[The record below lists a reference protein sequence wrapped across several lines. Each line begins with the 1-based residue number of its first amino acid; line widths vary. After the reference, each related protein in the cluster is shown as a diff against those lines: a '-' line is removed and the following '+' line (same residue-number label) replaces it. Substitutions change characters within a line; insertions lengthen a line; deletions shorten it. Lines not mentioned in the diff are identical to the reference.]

1 MLLAEANQWPEDA
14 VAYFGTGNECQMCFH
29 FPLMPRMFMSL
40 HMEDR
45 YPIVDIL
52 EQTPAI
58 PENCQWAIF
67 LRNHDELTLEMVT
80 EEERD
85 YMYRV
90 YARDSRARI
99 NLGIRRRLAPLLGN
113 NRRKLELIHSLLF
126 SLPGSPILYYGD
138 EIGMGDNIYLGD
150 RNGVRTP
157 MQWSSD
163 KNAGFSRANPHSLF
177 LPVNIDPEFHYE
189 AINVD
194 VQEQNL
200 SSFLWWMRR
209 VIAIRKRFPAFGHG
223 DFQML
228 TPSNN
233 KVLAFTRTYDTQTV
247 LVVVNLSRF
256 SQAVDLDLATWIGWV
271 PEDTFGHGR
280 FPVIRDGRYPLTL
293 GAHTSYW
300 LLLTPPEVP
309 GVADGEKSLPFI
321 QYNGDPS
328 WWFTP
333 AGSRFVDRE
342 LATYI
347 KRTRWFRSKTR
358 AVLSVTLL
366 DLVNLPGD
374 ALGQLLIIAFNYA
387 EGPRD
392 LYALP
397 IRVVSG
403 EEARDIEVD
412 YPATVI
418 ARIGQEGDLLV
429 DSISSQPVQRIL
441 LELISD
447 ARTLAGRSG
456 KLVSTRSTH
465 LAETLK
471 DGPPQQSK
479 FLKVEQSNSSVIYD
493 DKIYLKLFRKLEEGL
508 NPDLELTKQLSENC
522 GFAYVPTYL
531 GDIQYVAPGQEPASL
546 VMIQSFTPN
555 EQDGWTQTL
564 SAVSRY
570 FDRVLE
576 DPQIKPAP
584 ALGLWEEI
592 PEQFL
597 GIIEGVHLD
606 SVRLLGVRSA
616 EMHLA
621 LAQDTVSPSFAPEP
635 FSLQHQRSVFQSIRS
650 ETKQTFALLTRLVN
664 GLEEHSR
671 NLAENVLRQA
681 DALGGL
687 HDYLLH
693 EPIDTKKIRIH
704 GDYHLGQLLF
714 TGKDYIILDFEGEP
728 GRPIGERRLK
738 RSALIDVAGMLRSFN
753 YAAHHELLESRTVR
767 PFDQPTLETYADLW
781 STRASQV
788 FLKAYLDKAAN
799 APFIPKDQKDLRL
812 LLRSFLILKALYE
825 LRYELNNRPKWVA
838 IPLRGLLGLIDK

>member
-1 MLLAEANQWPEDA
+1 
-14 VAYFGTGNECQMCFH
+14 
-29 FPLMPRMFMSL
+29 
-40 HMEDR
+40 
-45 YPIVDIL
+45 
-52 EQTPAI
+52 
-58 PENCQWAIF
+58 
-67 LRNHDELTLEMVT
+67 
-80 EEERD
+80 
-85 YMYRV
+85 
-90 YARDSRARI
+90 
-99 NLGIRRRLAPLLGN
+99 
-113 NRRKLELIHSLLF
+113 
-126 SLPGSPILYYGD
+126 
-138 EIGMGDNIYLGD
+138 
-150 RNGVRTP
+150 
-157 MQWSSD
+157 
-163 KNAGFSRANPHSLF
+163 
-177 LPVNIDPEFHYE
+177 
-189 AINVD
+189 
-194 VQEQNL
+194 
-200 SSFLWWMRR
+200 
-209 VIAIRKRFPAFGHG
+209 
-223 DFQML
+223 
-228 TPSNN
+228 
-233 KVLAFTRTYDTQTV
+233 
-247 LVVVNLSRF
+247 
-256 SQAVDLDLATWIGWV
+256 
-271 PEDTFGHGR
+271 
-280 FPVIRDGRYPLTL
+280 
-293 GAHTSYW
+293 
-300 LLLTPPEVP
+300 
-309 GVADGEKSLPFI
+309 
-321 QYNGDPS
+321 
-328 WWFTP
+328 
-333 AGSRFVDRE
+333 
-342 LATYI
+342 
-347 KRTRWFRSKTR
+347 
-358 AVLSVTLL
+358 
-366 DLVNLPGD
+366 
-374 ALGQLLIIAFNYA
+374 
-387 EGPRD
+387 
-392 LYALP
+392 LP

-403 EEARDIEVD
+403 EEARNIEVD

-418 ARIGQEGDLLV
+418 ARFGQEGDLLV

-441 LELISD
+441 LELICD

-456 KLVSTRSTH
+456 KLVSTRSAH

-522 GFAYVPTYL
+522 GFVYVPTYL

-546 VMIQSFTPN
+546 VMIQSFTSN

-570 FDRVLE
+570 FDRALE

-584 ALGLWEEI
+584 ELGLWEEI

-606 SVRLLGVRSA
+606 SVRLLGVRTA

-621 LAQDTVSPSFAPEP
+621 LAQDSASPNFAPEP

-650 ETKQTFALLTRLVN
+650 ETKQTFALLTRLAN

-671 NLAENVLRQA
+671 SLAENVLRHA

-799 APFIPKDQKDLRL
+799 ASFIPKDEKDLRL

-838 IPLRGLLGLIDK
+838 IPLRGLLGLIDKGVVPEAKR